1 MASKGSLGG
10 GRSLPTRN
18 FAILIQISL
27 SDTGT
32 SLTSTL
38 YSQTSHQMRSGA
50 PSALPQQAALY
61 PSAHANQQIQVPA
74 MTGVLWSVHL
84 FTCRYNGPNHS
95 AVVRCIPFTTF
106 RVIWAA

>member
-32 SLTSTL
+32 SLTSAL

-84 FTCRYNGPNHS
+84 FMSRYNGPNHS